1 LLITEG
7 LNDESILNSL
17 APARNFDFTGAAADA
32 AAAEIVLVDD
42 DDDEDAEED
51 AAAAAGA
58 DTGADSEA
66 DEMDDAA
73 VEEVEAALLDIA
85 AADAG
90 VVALALFA
98 AVATIFA
105 ALSCASNEM
114 SMTGD
119 TDFAGAPAPTAAE
132 PLTGEDEGDGEA
144 AAEGAAGDAATAAAG
159 ATGLVDG
166 DDLAADDAGVSGD
179 LRGVVPVVA
188 STVPADC
195 LLLRAKS
202 PGLYAF
208 GFLLALLTGSRLTSE
223 NRSPSSALRSR
234 PTRADPSTPSRS
246 RRSCIEPAVFV
257 RIERA
262 SASA

>member
-17 APARNFDFTGAAADA
+17 APARNFDFTGADADA
-32 AAAEIVLVDD
+32 AAVELVLADVDD
-42 DDDEDAEED
+42 EEDAED

-58 DTGADSEA
+58 DTGDDSAA
-66 DEMDDAA
+66 DEVDDAA
-73 VEEVEAALLDIA
+73 VEEAEAALLATA

-90 VVALALFA
+90 VVALALF

-119 TDFAGAPAPTAAE
+119 TDFAGAPTPTAAE

-144 AAEGAAGDAATAAAG
+144 AAEGAVGDAATAAAG

-166 DDLAADDAGVSGD
+166 DDLAADDDDAGGVSGDD

-202 PGLYAF
+202 PGL
-208 GFLLALLTGSRLTSE
+208 
-223 NRSPSSALRSR
+223 
-234 PTRADPSTPSRS
+234 
-246 RRSCIEPAVFV
+246 
-257 RIERA
+257 
-262 SASA
+262 